1 MSTQMSMQ
9 MADVTNRVA
18 GTVAPGFEPVRERF
32 AANFLRDDHCREV
45 GAALTVFQG
54 ERCVVDVWAGHMDA
68 GGEQPWRKD
77 TLLNVYSTTKGMVAC
92 CIALLVDR
100 GALRYDDTVAS
111 VWPEFAQNGK
121 QHITIEQVLSHQAGL
136 PAFEAPT
143 TLEDL
148 YDWHARCA
156 ALAGQKTR
164 WTPGEKTAYHP
175 ITYGYLAGEIVRRVS
190 GHSVGEFLQKELAL
204 PLQADFFI
212 GLEPELDRR
221 VATTLAPKNLIDPS
235 ALPAIEETRLS
246 VTNPMLNPRAAN
258 TAQWR
263 RAEMP
268 ALNGHASA
276 DAIARV
282 YAMLANGGTFA
293 RRRLLSPATIERM
306 TQVRS
311 DRMDLT
317 LGMAAS
323 WAAGVVLNGT
333 TTFFGPN
340 PRSYGHSGWGGSF
353 GCADQEKRL
362 AIGYVCNQ
370 MGPALVGDVRARELC
385 AAVYSCL

>member
-1 MSTQMSMQ
+1 M
-9 MADVTNRVA
+9 
-18 GTVAPGFEPVRERF
+18 P
-32 AANFLRDDHCREV
+32 
-45 GAALTVFQG
+45 
-54 ERCVVDVWAGHMDA
+54 
-68 GGEQPWRKD
+68 
-77 TLLNVYSTTKGMVAC
+77 
-92 CIALLVDR
+92 
-100 GALRYDDTVAS
+100 
-111 VWPEFAQNGK
+111 
-121 QHITIEQVLSHQAGL
+121 
-136 PAFEAPT
+136 
-143 TLEDL
+143 LE
-148 YDWHARCA
+148 
-156 ALAGQKTR
+156 
-164 WTPGEKTAYHP
+164 
-175 ITYGYLAGEIVRRVS
+175 
-190 GHSVGEFLQKELAL
+190 
-204 PLQADFFI
+204 ADFFI
-212 GLEPELDRR
+212 GLEPALDRR

-235 ALPAIEETRLS
+235 ALPSLEETRLS
-246 VTNPMLNPRAAN
+246 VTNPMLDPRAAN

-276 DAIARV
+276 DAIARI

-317 LGMAAS
+317 LGMPAN

-353 GCADQEKRL
+353 GCADPDRRL

-370 MGPALVGDVRARELC
+370 MGPDLVGDVRARELC
-385 AAVYSCL
+385 AAIYGCL

>member
-1 MSTQMSMQ
+1 MSAHMNIQ
-9 MADVTNRVA
+9 ANRVA

-45 GAALTVFQG
+45 GAALSVFHG

-68 GGEQPWRKD
+68 GGAQPWRKD

-92 CIALLVDR
+92 CIALLVDS

-121 QHITIEQVLSHQAGL
+121 QHITIEQALSHQAGL
-136 PAFEAPT
+136 PAFEQPT

-156 ALAGQKTR
+156 ALAEQKTR

-204 PLQADFFI
+204 PLEADFFI
-212 GLEPELDRR
+212 GLEPALDRR
-221 VATTLAPKNLIDPS
+221 VATTLAPKSLIDPS
-235 ALPAIEETRLS
+235 ALPSIEETRLS

-258 TAQWR
+258 TAPWR

-276 DAIARV
+276 DAIARI

-306 TQVRS
+306 TRVRS

-317 LGMAAS
+317 LGMPAN

-353 GCADQEKRL
+353 GCADPDRRL

-370 MGPALVGDVRARELC
+370 MGPDLVGDARARELC
-385 AAVYSCL
+385 AAIYGCL

>member
-1 MSTQMSMQ
+1 MSAHMNIQ
-9 MADVTNRVA
+9 ANRVA

-45 GAALTVFQG
+45 GAALAVFHG
-54 ERCVVDVWAGHMDA
+54 ERCVVDVWAGYMDA
-68 GGEQPWRKD
+68 GGAQPWRKD
-77 TLLNVYSTTKGMVAC
+77 TLLNVYSATKGMVAC

-100 GALRYDDTVAS
+100 GALRYDDTVAT

-136 PAFEAPT
+136 PAFEQPT

-190 GHSVGEFLQKELAL
+190 GHSVGEFLQKELAM
-204 PLQADFFI
+204 PLEADFFI
-212 GLEPELDRR
+212 GLEPALDRR

-235 ALPAIEETRLS
+235 ALPSLEETRLS
-246 VTNPMLNPRAAN
+246 VTNPMLDPRAAN

-263 RAEMP
+263 RAE
-268 ALNGHASA
+268 
-276 DAIARV
+276 I
-282 YAMLANGGTFA
+282 
-293 RRRLLSPATIERM
+293 
-306 TQVRS
+306 
-311 DRMDLT
+311 DRK
-317 LGMAAS
+317 S
-323 WAAGVVLNGT
+323 VV
-333 TTFFGPN
+333 
-340 PRSYGHSGWGGSF
+340 
-353 GCADQEKRL
+353 
-362 AIGYVCNQ
+362 
-370 MGPALVGDVRARELC
+370 
-385 AAVYSCL
+385 